1 MANPENLV
9 PFTSDQ
15 SREEAAKNGKKGG
28 IASGESRREKKKRG
42 EMWKELVNTE
52 VTNPKMLANLKALG
66 ITDEHPTYERY
77 IKATA
82 MKDLVKNAK
91 MKDVVMMDDELY
103 GKLDNKTQLEL
114 SGEIKK
120 VVVEIKDFSKKGVK
134 NDNNATKNSE
144 AGKDNG

>member
-1 MANPENLV
+1 MANEQNLIPQAHKLTV
-9 PFTSDQ
+9 
-15 SREEAAKNGKKGG
+15 EEASKGG
-28 IASGESRREKKKRG
+28 QNSVKSKREAKKRG

-103 GKLDNKTQLEL
+103 GKLDSKTQLEL
-114 SGEIKK
+114 SGEVKK
-120 VVVEIKDFSKKGVK
+120 VVVEIKDFSKKGAK
-134 NDNNATKNSE
+134 NDDNKAEDSE